1 MISRALALALA
12 FVTLL
17 GASHA
22 IAASAPSYPAR
33 PVRVIVPYAAGGSSD
48 VLARIVGQR
57 LSERLGQQFVVDNRA
72 GAGTLIGTEIAANA
86 AADGYTL
93 LVATPPLVVNPLLYR
108 KVSYAVDRDFAAV
121 TNIAASSNLLV
132 VHPSL
137 TAASVDDL
145 VTLLRSQPGKYTY
158 GSSGVG
164 GAGHLATALFAH
176 MTGVD
181 IVHVPYKGGA
191 PMVADLLAGRLHLA
205 MANLTTTLPHL
216 RAGRLRALA
225 IGTTKRSEL
234 MPDMP
239 TLSEAGVPGTKR
251 TTGTGLRCRAQRTRN
266 SSRRC
271 SAKWSPC
278 CASRRRANGSPLPG
292 STSWVTRRPSFR
304 ATCAAKPRSGRA
316 SSRRRGSRR
325 NERQTRRTAMIQ
337 PTVDVAHV
345 IQLAVAPVF
354 LLTGVGS
361 LLSVM
366 TNRLARVIDRGRHIE
381 AVYGA
386 FTPAARACADL
397 ELTVLAQRARLAS
410 WAINFSTAAAL
421 LVCGVI
427 AMLFVDAF
435 LGTDL
440 RWLLGA
446 AFIATMFLLTCGLIC
461 FLREV
466 YVATH
471 TVYIGPPR

>member
-1 MISRALALALA
+1 MISRALVIALA
-12 FVTLL
+12 FLTLL

-181 IVHVPYKGGA
+181 IVHVPYKGGGPA
-191 PMVADLLAGRLHLA
+191 VTDLLGGQIQMIMVTPLLVE
-205 MANLTTTLPHL
+205 PHA
-216 RAGRLRALA
+216 RAGKLKLIAAATKDRIERLPSLP
-225 IGTTKRSEL
+225 TVSE
-234 MPDMP
+234 
-239 TLSEAGVPGTKR
+239 SGVPGYEAGTWFALVGPAGMPRDVTSTIHRDVTKV
-251 TTGTGLRCRAQRTRN
+251 L
-266 SSRRC
+266 
-271 SAKWSPC
+271 
-278 CASRRRANGSPLPG
+278 
-292 STSWVTRRPSFR
+292 
-304 ATCAAKPRSGRA
+304 
-316 SSRRRGSRR
+316 
-325 NERQTRRTAMIQ
+325 NE
-337 PTVDVAHV
+337 P
-345 IQLAVAPVF
+345 
-354 LLTGVGS
+354 
-361 LLSVM
+361 
-366 TNRLARVIDRGRHIE
+366 
-381 AVYGA
+381 A
-386 FTPAARACADL
+386 FKER
-397 ELTVLAQRARLAS
+397 
-410 WAINFSTAAAL
+410 
-421 LVCGVI
+421 
-427 AMLFVDAF
+427 
-435 LGTDL
+435 
-440 RWLLGA
+440 
-446 AFIATMFLLTCGLIC
+446 
-461 FLREV
+461 
-466 YVATH
+466 YVAKQWFEVVGNTPDEFARFLQ
-471 TVYIGPPR
+471 TEYERWERLVKLSGVKVE